1 MSTPRTNRGSRLTLL
16 TSQVQNLK
24 KSEDNHEADQTG
36 VVKRK
41 PLIWANDADFNLTAL
56 IDSVEKDIQ
65 RLENMESQ
73 SLKRR
78 EANQMHPH
86 PSIGPLESHR
96 EFPLT
101 EEILSLP
108 GYKPKLGPM
117 KSPLPKRFSE
127 ITNTSTPVMGNPC
140 FKSLPFSDQ
149 DDLGSIPPVLPP
161 KQSRRPPLPD
171 FQKCPRSKAK
181 EALQSTDLNLLHQR
195 LLPKHNCVTNILY
208 SRRLPSPPIFRRNAQ
223 NETIVVSPRSKD
235 DLATIE
241 LASHLTNHQDSRKLF
256 CPLCTQT
263 FGYTFGLECHLLSIH
278 FKELQDFKRRG
289 YSFPSLQK
297 CPECKAQF
305 LKINTVIRHL
315 VYHHPDYVTS
325 QLLNLPALCTDLDES
340 NKMDQ
345 TRYVHCRF
353 CKQQFLRRH
362 QKLLM
367 MHLEQKHVQ
376 DLESILVPTL
386 VKGADEDKPVE
397 VRLMMASPSR
407 GTKVIPDRPFA
418 RDHHFIR
425 PSTETNDPPPPRRS
439 LRFSIPETQNHHY
452 YDIIEDS
459 QFDRSKGNEAFARD
473 DLKKRE
479 RSSEEELSG
488 EYDSCPLSMA
498 TMNKMKQV
506 KKRLK
511 RIDNRNTEKR
521 RSQELQDLL
530 KLQNENSPPCEIAVL
545 SRQTSY
551 HKHRTQAPGP
561 HPISEP
567 TIPTPANIRARKS
580 FRRSGD
586 YRPPPKL
593 VNALAETYK
602 SNPQPDPFNSDQST
616 NSLRSATDMGGTFP
630 KSLSNIRKKLYKCNL
645 CEVAFIENAFLLTHL
660 KNKHRS
666 TMSKALRPQYSCA
679 ACPAKFFKNS
689 FLVKHVESHQFE
701 LMPP

>member
-1 MSTPRTNRGSRLTLL
+1 
-16 TSQVQNLK
+16 
-24 KSEDNHEADQTG
+24 
-36 VVKRK
+36 
-41 PLIWANDADFNLTAL
+41 
-56 IDSVEKDIQ
+56 
-65 RLENMESQ
+65 
-73 SLKRR
+73 
-78 EANQMHPH
+78 
-86 PSIGPLESHR
+86 
-96 EFPLT
+96 
-101 EEILSLP
+101 
-108 GYKPKLGPM
+108 
-117 KSPLPKRFSE
+117 
-127 ITNTSTPVMGNPC
+127 MGNSG
-140 FKSLPFSDQ
+140 FKSLPFSDR
-149 DDLGSIPPVLPP
+149 DLEPIPPILPP
-161 KQSRRPPLPD
+161 KQNRRPPLPD
-171 FQKCPRSKAK
+171 FQKCPRSRAK
-181 EALQSTDLNLLHQR
+181 EALQATDLNLLHQR

-289 YSFPSLQK
+289 YNFPNLQK

-305 LKINTVIRHL
+305 LKVNTVIRHL
-315 VYHHPDYVTS
+315 VYHHPDYVTG
-325 QLLNLPALCTDLDES
+325 QLLNLPPLSTDLDETS
-340 NKMDQ
+340 KMDQ
-345 TRYVHCRF
+345 ARYVHCRF

-376 DLESILVPTL
+376 DLESMLKPTL
-386 VKGADEDKPVE
+386 EKGADDEKPVE

-407 GTKVIPDRPFA
+407 GTKVIPDKPLNK
-418 RDHHFIR
+418 DHHFIR
-425 PSTETNDPPPPRRS
+425 ASTETNNPPPPRRS
-439 LRFSIPETQNHHY
+439 LRFSIPEAQNHHY

-459 QFDRSKGNEAFARD
+459 QLERSKDKGLLVKDEF
-473 DLKKRE
+473 KKRE

-498 TMNKMKQV
+498 TMTKMKQV

-551 HKHRTQAPGP
+551 HKHRNQLPGS
-561 HPISEP
+561 HVNEA
-567 TIPTPANIRARKS
+567 TLATPANIRARKS

-593 VNALAETYK
+593 VSVLAETYK
-602 SNPQPDPFNSDQST
+602 SNPQPDPLCADQFAE
-616 NSLRSATDMGGTFP
+616 SLRTASDIGGTFP

-689 FLVKHVESHQFE
+689 FLVKHIESHQFE
-701 LMPP
+701 LLPP